1 MYTRNQPLQY
11 NNINIIIITF
21 IENETREQAHLFYIL
36 HLLTW
41 SKLEIL

>member
-11 NNINIIIITF
+11 KNIYIIIITF
-21 IENETREQAHLFYIL
+21 IENKTREQAHLFYIL